1 MSRVV
6 HVAVAGLATAGLV
19 IGHSGAVA
27 PAGAVDS
34 LVTGTIGRPCSGNI
48 HMVAVGSPGRDLGGV
63 RDAGAVMLRHPFS
76 VDDRG
81 TVLTSADLGV
91 APGSNDR
98 FGASIAWA
106 NLSVG
111 DRIVESYGPSLT
123 MCPDLLIGVPG
134 AQGGRGAVVVV
145 PDFGA
150 GLEPTR
156 ALWLTTGT
164 IGMQPG
170 DGLGSAM
177 GVAGPAYADPT
188 PTVAVVAGAPGRD
201 APGAPDAGALIVWT
215 FPVVAGDLAVPPA
228 LPASTTD
235 AALVQGSGGM
245 KGHAEPK
252 DRFGSVISS
261 GNPLTVGIPSED
273 IGRKKDAGAVASLTF
288 TAGRMTSNELLWMGA
303 GLPGRA
309 RAGDRAGASVYQG
322 TAFVVGV
329 PGRDSNGRKDSG
341 AVLARWNWTVGPQW
355 SDPPT
360 WKIITQNTRGMPD
373 TSERGDGFGSSVT
386 YLVGRRGSET
396 SAIAVGVPGE
406 GYGRRRNVGAVT
418 YIDLFF
424 EREDSEGRWAF
435 ARQPLPRRT
444 SGDRFG
450 SSFVRVPGDPAD
462 DDAMTD
468 TLIVGAPGLD
478 LRGVPNAGR
487 CWQVGFATT
496 AFATGTTPQER
507 MGK

>member
-1 MSRVV
+1 MRAAMVLFCG
-6 HVAVAGLATAGLV
+6 AALLGGGLV
-19 IGHSGAVA
+19 PPAAAA
-27 PAGAVDS
+27 PAAALDS
-34 LVTGTIGRPCSGNI
+34 LATGTIGRPCSGEI

-63 RDAGAVMLRHPFS
+63 RDAGAVMLRNPFS

-81 TVLTSADLGV
+81 TLLTSADLGV

-150 GLEPTR
+150 GLEPTG

-177 GVAGPAYADPT
+177 GVVGPAYQDPT

-228 LPASTTD
+228 LPAPATAT
-235 AALVQGSGGM
+235 ALVQGSGGM
-245 KGHAEPK
+245 KGHAEAK

-261 GNPLTVGIPSED
+261 GNLLTVGIPLED

-288 TAGRMTSNELLWMGA
+288 TAGLMTSNELVWMGA

-309 RAGDRAGASVYQG
+309 RAGDRTGASVYQG
-322 TAFVVGV
+322 GAFLVGV

-341 AVLARWNWTVGPQW
+341 AVLARWKWTVGPQW

-360 WKIITQNTRGMPD
+360 WKIITQNTRGVPD
-373 TSERGDGFGSSVT
+373 ASERGDGFGSSVT

-406 GYGRRRNVGAVT
+406 DYGRRRNVGAVT
-418 YIDLFF
+418 YIDLFA
-424 EREDSEGRWAF
+424 EQVDSEGRWAY
-435 ARQPLPRRT
+435 ARQPLPKRT

-450 SSFVRVPGDPAD
+450 SSFVRVPGDPGD
-462 DDAMTD
+462 DEDTTD

-487 CWQVGFATT
+487 FWQVGFATT
-496 AFATGTTPQER
+496 AFATGATPQER